1 MPDLMFN
8 LLTDSLFSIDAGGTA
23 RFAVSLPEVL
33 ARLGGDQMTEFSAL
47 QPHQQHA
54 WHAFLVQLAAI
65 ALHAS
70 GAEPAVRSADQWLTM
85 LRHLTGGD
93 DAPWSLVVADLAKP
107 AFMQPPV
114 PEGTLEGWAPVP
126 FPDEIDILATAR
138 NHDVK
143 SSRIEAPR
151 PEHWIY
157 ALVTVQTMAGF
168 EGRSKYG
175 IARMNSGFGNRPCLS
190 ASSDLS
196 APVRF
201 RRDLAIL
208 LEQRPRMIETYGY
221 QQRGGAALLWTPSWD
236 GQESGRLAL
245 EDCDPFFIEVARRVR
260 FVADTSSRLSVFR
273 KGTKQ
278 ERVNSD
284 ERKGDLGDPWVPI
297 SRDGKAWTATDLSYR
312 HLCRVLFT
320 EDFLR
325 NSAAQIR
332 RDDGD
337 SPVIL
342 AQVLAR
348 GQGKTDGYHER
359 MIPVTPKI
367 RDFFVRPDR
376 NQQLA
381 ALARNFVQIVDD
393 VEKKVLRLALLALIQ
408 GGPDKIDF
416 QDRRPDGLVNELDSA
431 IDRIFFPRLFEL
443 AGGDDAGAALDIW
456 RKQTLDLARQ
466 TLEQAFD
473 SIPIPLARRYR
484 AIAMAERIFN
494 GAARKLNPEQHTHEE
509 EIPDGTSTS

>member
-1 MPDLMFN
+1 M
-8 LLTDSLFSIDAGGTA
+8 
-23 RFAVSLPEVL
+23 
-33 ARLGGDQMTEFSAL
+33 
-47 QPHQQHA
+47 
-54 WHAFLVQLAAI
+54 
-65 ALHAS
+65 
-70 GAEPAVRSADQWLTM
+70 M
-85 LRHLTGGD
+85 LRHLTDRD

-114 PEGTLEGWAPVP
+114 PEGTLEEWTPVT
-126 FPDEIDILATAR
+126 FPDEIDILVTAR

-168 EGRSKYG
+168 DGRTKYG
-175 IARMNSGFGNRPCLS
+175 IARMNSGYGNRPCLS

-196 APVRF
+196 AQVRF

-208 LEQRPRMIETYGY
+208 LEQRPRMIEGYGY
-221 QQRGGAALLWTPSWD
+221 QASEGAALLWVLNWD
-236 GQESGRLAL
+236 GGDSSQIAL
-245 EDCDPFFIEVARRVR
+245 EDCDPFFIEIARRVR
-260 FVADTSSRLSVFR
+260 FTADTSSRLSVLR
-273 KGTKQ
+273 KGSDQK
-278 ERVNSD
+278 RINSD
-284 ERKGDLGDPWVPI
+284 ERNGDLGDPWVPT
-297 SRDGKAWTATDLSYR
+297 SMDGKAWTATDLSYR
-312 HLCRVLFT
+312 HLCKVLFT
-320 EDFLR
+320 GDYAR
-325 NSAAQIR
+325 NPAAEVR
-332 RDDGD
+332 KDDGD

-367 RDFFVRPDR
+367 RDFFARPDR

-381 ALARNFVQIVDD
+381 ALASDFVQIVDD

-443 AGGDDAGAALDIW
+443 AGDDDDAAALAIW
-456 RKQTLDLARQ
+456 RKQTFELARQ
-466 TLEQAFD
+466 TLQQAFD
-473 SIPIPLARRYR
+473 SVPIPLARRYR
-484 AIAMAERIFN
+484 AIAMAVWRYSAPIGNQRRDARIDL
-494 GAARKLNPEQHTHEE
+494 APAR
-509 EIPDGTSTS
+509 SSS

>member
-8 LLTDSLFSIDAGGTA
+8 LLTDSLVSIDAGGTT
-23 RFAVSLPEVL
+23 RLAVSLPDIL
-33 ARLGGDQMTEFSAL
+33 ARLGGEQTTEFSAL

-65 ALHAS
+65 AIHAAGS
-70 GAEPAVRSADQWLTM
+70 DPAVRVADQWCAM

-114 PEGTLEGWAPVP
+114 PEGTLKGWAAVS

-143 SSRIEAPR
+143 SSRIEAPM

-157 ALVTVQTMAGF
+157 ALVTGQTMAGY
-168 EGRSKYG
+168 EGATKYG
-175 IARMNSGFGNRPCLS
+175 IARMNGGYGNRPCIT
-190 ASSDLS
+190 ASRNLS
-196 APVRF
+196 APIRF
-201 RRDLAIL
+201 QRDLAIL
-208 LEQRPRMIETYGY
+208 LEQRPRMVETYGY
-221 QQRGGAALLWTPSWD
+221 QPSKGAALLWVLNWD
-236 GQESGRLAL
+236 GGDSSRLAL
-245 EDCDPFFIEVARRVR
+245 EDCDPFFIEIARRVR
-260 FVADTSSRLSVFR
+260 FVADSSSRLSAFR
-273 KGTKQ
+273 KGSKK
-278 ERVNSD
+278 ERVNS
-284 ERKGDLGDPWVPI
+284 EGHNGDLGDPWVPI
-297 SRDGKAWTATDLSYR
+297 RKDGAALTAKDLSYR
-312 HLCRVLFT
+312 LLCRVLFT
-320 EDFLR
+320 ADFAR
-325 NSAAQIR
+325 NPAAEVR

-367 RDFFVRPDR
+367 RDFFARPDR
-376 NQQLA
+376 NRQLA
-381 ALARNFVQIVDD
+381 ELARDFVQIVDD
-393 VEKKVLRLALLALIQ
+393 VEKKVLKLALLALIQ

-416 QDRRPDGLVNELDSA
+416 QDQRPDGLVKELDSA

-443 AGGDDAGAALDIW
+443 AGDDAGAALAIW

-466 TLEQAFD
+466 TLQQAFD
-473 SIPIPLARRYR
+473 GVPIPLARRYR

-494 GAARKLNPEQHTHEE
+494 GAARKLNPEPFNQEE
-509 EIPDGTSTS
+509 ENL